1 MQENPRK
8 MAYSAN
14 AKRAVLKMYS
24 DGMPL
29 REIEREFGIDRK
41 VIREWK
47 RRFEEDGMDGLEKR
61 HYRCTDYETRCAAV
75 RDYLENG
82 QTYTALIEKYG
93 IARAQLKYLVAKV
106 RKDGYEALKEKRRGR
121 PPKVD

>member
-1 MQENPRK
+1 
-8 MAYSAN
+8 
-14 AKRAVLKMYS
+14 MYA

-61 HYRCTDYETRCAAV
+61 HYRCTDMRPGV
-75 RDYLENG
+75 RLSG
-82 QTYTALIEKYG
+82 IIWRMVRLI
-93 IARAQLKYLVAKV
+93 L
-106 RKDGYEALKEKRRGR
+106 
-121 PPKVD
+121 P

>member
-1 MQENPRK
+1 MIK
-8 MAYSAN
+8 MHH
-14 AKRAVLKMYS
+14 
-24 DGMPL
+24 DGMSL

-47 RRFEEDGMDGLEKR
+47 RRFDEDGMAGLEKR

-75 RDYLENG
+75 RDYLEND

-93 IARAQLKYLVAKV
+93 ITRAQLKYLVAKV

-121 PPKVD
+121 PPKDD